1 MITAWALVQII
12 KFISHAVNNFIVL
25 SFAVSVLENE
35 RQFFVLKRVRD
46 YIL

>member
-1 MITAWALVQII
+1 MITAWALFQII
-12 KFISHAVNNFIVL
+12 KFISHTVNNCIVF
-25 SFAVSVLENE
+25 SFPVSVLENE